1 MVHPACRPLLPGL
14 AVLALAS
21 FCGAAAAAPGD
32 EIRYRV
38 RAGDTLIGLGQTLLA
53 NPAHWS
59 RLQKLNAVADPYRI
73 PVGTQLRIPVALLR
87 AQPRSAEVVAVV
99 GEARANGRAL
109 AAGETLGAGSAL
121 DTGDDGHVVLRLPDG
136 SRLVLPA
143 RSSLRVDTLK
153 GYAGTAAQDVRVRL
167 DKGRVESRVAP
178 QRGPAARY
186 RVDTPTAVIG
196 VRGTEFRVGVDD
208 GASRAEVTAG
218 RVAVSRAGERG
229 RRAAVR
235 ELAAGFGLVA
245 RVGAGLPQ
253 AVPLLPAPSAAGL
266 PTLFEEPLLRI
277 PLPAMA
283 GAHGWRLE
291 VAEDRPDAPVLA
303 SQQLAS
309 GPARIAGL
317 ADGDYRLVLR
327 AIDAQ
332 GLEGRDTTHAFRL
345 KARPEPPFLGAPGDG
360 GKASAGGVAFSW
372 TQAPQATTYRLQLSA
387 GEDFAAPLA
396 DVEGLGETAYR
407 AELAPGNYRWRLAS
421 VRADGD
427 RGPWS
432 AAARFV
438 VRPLPQAPE
447 PPAIGS
453 DTLEFRWK
461 GEPEQRFDYQFAAD
475 ESFAAP
481 LHEGAVPEPHASL
494 PRPGAGSYW
503 MRVRAID
510 PDGFIS
516 PWTGAQKVVVPAQF
530 PWWLLAL
537 PLLFVL

>member
-1 MVHPACRPLLPGL
+1 MVHPACRPLLPAL
-14 AVLALAS
+14 AVLAFA
-21 FCGAAAAAPGD
+21 CVGGAAAAAPGD
-32 EIRYRV
+32 EIRHRM
-38 RAGDTLIGLGQTLLA
+38 RAGDTLIGVAESLLAHPARWPRLQTL
-53 NPAHWS
+53 
-59 RLQKLNAVADPYRI
+59 NAIADPYRI
-73 PVGTQLRIPVALLR
+73 PIGTELRIPVALLR
-87 AQPRSAEVVAVV
+87 ARPRRAEVVAVT
-99 GEARANGRAL
+99 GEVRANGRVL
-109 AAGETLGAGSAL
+109 AASETLGAGTAL

-153 GYAGTAAQDVRVRL
+153 GYPGTAAQDVRLKL
-167 DKGRVESRVAP
+167 DNGRVESRVAP

-196 VRGTEFRVGVDD
+196 VRGTEFRVGVED

-218 RVAVSRAGERG
+218 RVVVSRAGRRG
-229 RRAAVR
+229 VVR
-235 ELAAGFGLVA
+235 ELPAGFGLVA
-245 RVGAGLPQ
+245 RAGERLLQ
-253 AVPLLPAPSAAGL
+253 AVPLLPAPSTEGL
-266 PTLFEEPLLRI
+266 PTLYEEPLLSM
-277 PLPAMA
+277 PLPAME
-283 GAHGWRLE
+283 GAHGWRVE
-291 VAEDRPDAPVLA
+291 IAENRPDTPVLA
-303 SQQLAS
+303 SQQLTS

-327 AIDAQ
+327 AIDVH
-332 GLEGRDTTHAFRL
+332 GLEGRDTVHAFRL
-345 KARPEPPFLGAPGDG
+345 KARPEPPFLSAPGDG
-360 GKASAGGVAFSW
+360 GKASAGAVAFSW
-372 TQAPQATTYRLQLSA
+372 TQAPQAATYRMQLSA

-396 DVEGLGETAYR
+396 DVEGLGEAAYR

-453 DTLEFRWK
+453 DMLEFRWR
-461 GEPEQRFDYQFAAD
+461 GEPEQRFEYQFAAD

-481 LHEGAVPEPHASL
+481 LHEGAVSEPHASL
-494 PRPGAGSYW
+494 PRPGAGTYW
-503 MRVRAID
+503 IRVRAID
-510 PDGFIS
+510 ADGFVS
-516 PWTGAQKVVVPAQF
+516 PWTGAQKLVVPAQF